1 MSVRPSATFAR
12 ATNAYDHEH
21 EQALIEA
28 ITTALFDASKVSDC
42 NAIVLRTGE
51 AAQRLTDGF
60 SIGTLA
66 MSPSATRSPTAIRK
80 LGDDIVKRLR
90 RKVTVAEQSP
100 DLKDFVRRSFWG
112 NDEGGHA

>member
-1 MSVRPSATFAR
+1 MSIRPSATFAR
-12 ATNAYDHEH
+12 ATLEYDHEH

-28 ITTALFDASKVSDC
+28 VTTALFDASKVSDC

-51 AAQRLTDGF
+51 AVSALLTVLA
-60 SIGTLA
+60 GTLA

-90 RKVTVAEQSP
+90 RKVAVAEQSP

>member
-1 MSVRPSATFAR
+1 MSVRPSGTFAR

-51 AAQRLTDGF
+51 AASALLTVLA
-60 SIGTLA
+60 GTLA

-80 LGDDIVKRLR
+80 LGGDIVKRLR
-90 RKVTVAEQSP
+90 RKVAVAEQSP